1 MCYCRFSLDFWGI
14 MSPQLAKISAQFGK
28 GVEEGDC
35 KDPCLYRF
43 VELIAV
49 ETRTHYDPYATG
61 IIIKGS
67 IHGFLGMILKER
79 IRTEFPD
86 TAGRWPAF
94 FREKT
99 GIGEVFAH
107 FMFPETTFREEEYL
121 EVFIPTIP
129 DIAMLGI
136 QVNDI
141 FSFYKGSVVGK
152 EGYNYILGLSRM
164 VKLSP
169 VGC

>member
-1 MCYCRFSLDFWGI
+1 

-28 GVEEGDC
+28 GVEERDY
-35 KDPCLYRF
+35 KDPCLSRF
-43 VELIAV
+43 VELIVV
-49 ETRTHYDPYATG
+49 ETRTHYVPYATG
-61 IIIKGS
+61 TTIKRS
-67 IHGFLGMILKER
+67 IDGFLGIILKER

-99 GIGEVFAH
+99 AIGEVFAH
-107 FMFPETTFREEEYL
+107 IMFPEAKFREEEYL

-129 DIAMLGI
+129 DIAMLGN

-141 FSFYKGSVVGK
+141 FSFYKESVVRK
-152 EGYNYILGLSRM
+152 EGYDYILGFSRM